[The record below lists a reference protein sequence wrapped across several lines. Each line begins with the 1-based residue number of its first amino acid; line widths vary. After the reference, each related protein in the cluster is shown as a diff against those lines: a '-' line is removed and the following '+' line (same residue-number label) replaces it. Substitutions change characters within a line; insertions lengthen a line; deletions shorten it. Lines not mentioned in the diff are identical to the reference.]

1 MKRIF
6 QRRSWWFC
14 FDSDIVKI
22 RFQIFLKRREFSNRI
37 ALWSK
42 IFSSVRGICES
53 NKGGDLFRGVRK
65 SNETFQRINRGRRR
79 FELFPRTRLIALRDT
94 ARYLFGVSWWP
105 PRYLSSRADL
115 RVGVMCFVERGTK
128 GQSNRWRPFEI
139 WFATAVH
146 IRPRIVALELLHF
159 MSAVILNI
167 RRTRVHPTIPRWKW
181 Q

>member
-115 RVGVMCFVERGTK
+115 RVGVMCFVESRNEGTIESMTSFRNLICDRRSHPAPNRCTRTVAFYERGY
-128 GQSNRWRPFEI
+128 S
-139 WFATAVH
+139 
-146 IRPRIVALELLHF
+146 
-159 MSAVILNI
+159 
-167 RRTRVHPTIPRWKW
+167 
-181 Q
+181 